1 MAIFNPLTAI
11 GKFFIVCGLVL
22 VVVGLVML
30 VSSRFGF
37 TWRVPGDI
45 FIRRRNLTIFFPVAT
60 MLLVSFVLTI
70 VLNLFHRK

>member
-1 MAIFNPLTAI
+1 MTAI

-22 VVVGLVML
+22 VVGGLLML

-45 FIRRRNLTIFFPVAT
+45 FIHRQNFTIYFPIVT
-60 MLLVSFVLTI
+60 MLVVSFVLTV
-70 VLNLFHRK
+70 VLSLFFRK